1 MGNFKF
7 KMTQLSQL
15 LQETVKEI
23 QFLMKMSIIKC
34 SLLWEIL
41 SQL

>member
-15 LQETVKEI
+15 LQEIVKEI